1 MGKIREVFQKMSL
14 KRSLVLLAVFCLSL
28 VSALSVITILTCSSI
43 QKKILDT
50 RPIIITDYV
59 IRDADSNDTENNNGV
74 TAVPQKYVQM
84 YHITAPAHHQ
94 MCIVSEN
101 LNPAVKCGTYH
112 FSDFQ
117 AVSSISI
124 CNIILPP

>member
-50 RPIIITDYV
+50 RPIAI
-59 IRDADSNDTENNNGV
+59 
-74 TAVPQKYVQM
+74 
-84 YHITAPAHHQ
+84 
-94 MCIVSEN
+94 
-101 LNPAVKCGTYH
+101 VKCG
-112 FSDFQ
+112 
-117 AVSSISI
+117 I
-124 CNIILPP
+124 CFKREKR

>member
-1 MGKIREVFQKMSL
+1 MENISQYIYEIKETLLNSPIRQRLSQKE
-14 KRSLVLLAVFCLSL
+14 
-28 VSALSVITILTCSSI
+28 I
-43 QKKILDT
+43 
-50 RPIIITDYV
+50 
-59 IRDADSNDTENNNGV
+59 
-74 TAVPQKYVQM
+74 VPFKD
-84 YHITAPAHHQ
+84 
-94 MCIVSEN
+94 IVSEN